1 MEAGRAAR
9 DTNKEGACER
19 RAMDFGSVGFRFG
32 NHALV
37 RHRKDTLL
45 LFRDKSSML
54 AWIAG
59 IAAAA
64 IVIVLWSL
72 FFAPKAAHRLS
83 LIPRIAVISAMALA
97 AGLSLLKLGDKVS
110 GWVLLTAVLL
120 IQVFG
125 QYMLNDRI

>member
-1 MEAGRAAR
+1 MKGVQWIL
-9 DTNKEGACER
+9 G
-19 RAMDFGSVGFRFG
+19 
-32 NHALV
+32 ALV
-37 RHRKDTLL
+37 FASEIMLWYGIGKIPYL